1 MIKAVI
7 FDLDGVLVDAREIHY
22 TALNNALAL
31 FNYQIN
37 RDEHLS
43 TYDGLSTKRKL
54 EMLTERNGL
63 PVELYEDIWK
73 AKQKETINVIGTL
86 DPDERIKGVLRQLRD
101 EGYKIAVCS
110 NSIRE
115 STKMMLLKRGF
126 LEFIEFFLSNQDVV
140 APKPSPEMY
149 LRAMIQLNV
158 KPKECLIVEDSHIG
172 RQAAIDSGAHLCGV
186 ENSSDV
192 TYERIKGAID
202 EAASLNKNNHQKIKW
217 QDKKMNVLIP
227 MAGEGTSF
235 KNAGYTFPK
244 PLIDVY
250 GKPMIQ
256 LVVENLNTEG
266 NFIFLVK
273 KEHYDKYSLH
283 HLLNLISPGC
293 KIVLVKNPTAG
304 AAATA
309 LLAKEFINNKD
320 SLLIANADQF
330 IEWNSNEFFYAMA
343 ADECD
348 GGVLTFNSTHPRWSY
363 VRLGENGFISEAAE
377 KKVISDIATVG
388 LYYYKKGSDF
398 IKYAEQ
404 MIQKN
409 LSFNGDFY
417 ICPIFNEMIAD
428 GKKVRPFKVNKMW
441 GLGTPEELNIFLTVN
456 KSNNQ

>member
-73 AKQKETINVIGTL
+73 ARQKETINVIGTL

-293 KIVLVKNPTAG
+293 KIVLVKNPTRWPQTN
-304 AAATA
+304 AT
-309 LLAKEFINNKD
+309 
-320 SLLIANADQF
+320 
-330 IEWNSNEFFYAMA
+330 
-343 ADECD
+343 
-348 GGVLTFNSTHPRWSY
+348 
-363 VRLGENGFISEAAE
+363 GE
-377 KKVISDIATVG
+377 
-388 LYYYKKGSDF
+388 Y
-398 IKYAEQ
+398 
-404 MIQKN
+404 
-409 LSFNGDFY
+409 
-417 ICPIFNEMIAD
+417 
-428 GKKVRPFKVNKMW
+428 
-441 GLGTPEELNIFLTVN
+441 
-456 KSNNQ
+456 

>member
-1 MIKAVI
+1 
-7 FDLDGVLVDAREIHY
+7 
-22 TALNNALAL
+22 
-31 FNYQIN
+31 
-37 RDEHLS
+37 
-43 TYDGLSTKRKL
+43 
-54 EMLTERNGL
+54 
-63 PVELYEDIWK
+63 
-73 AKQKETINVIGTL
+73 
-86 DPDERIKGVLRQLRD
+86 
-101 EGYKIAVCS
+101 
-110 NSIRE
+110 
-115 STKMMLLKRGF
+115 
-126 LEFIEFFLSNQDVV
+126 
-140 APKPSPEMY
+140 
-149 LRAMIQLNV
+149 
-158 KPKECLIVEDSHIG
+158 
-172 RQAAIDSGAHLCGV
+172 
-186 ENSSDV
+186 
-192 TYERIKGAID
+192 
-202 EAASLNKNNHQKIKW
+202 
-217 QDKKMNVLIP
+217 